1 MEKRLRHA
9 DQGVVNR
16 GVAVRV
22 QLTHDVADHA
32 GGFLGGPVMV
42 QAHLLHHIKDA
53 AVDRLEAV
61 ADIGEGAADD
71 HAHGVIEVRAAHLV
85 FDVYGD
91 VALVVAAIAAEGD
104 LATRGARGRGWR
116 RCGGVLRICQS
127 VLLRGMRR
135 GPLNLYF
142 SMR

>member
-1 MEKRLRHA
+1 
-9 DQGVVNR
+9 
-16 GVAVRV
+16 
-22 QLTHDVADHA
+22 
-32 GGFLGGPVMV
+32 MV

-85 FDVYGD
+85 FDVDGD

-116 RCGGVLRICQS
+116 RSGRVLRICQVCS
-127 VLLRGMRR
+127 FGGCGGGR
-135 GPLNLYF
+135 
-142 SMR
+142 